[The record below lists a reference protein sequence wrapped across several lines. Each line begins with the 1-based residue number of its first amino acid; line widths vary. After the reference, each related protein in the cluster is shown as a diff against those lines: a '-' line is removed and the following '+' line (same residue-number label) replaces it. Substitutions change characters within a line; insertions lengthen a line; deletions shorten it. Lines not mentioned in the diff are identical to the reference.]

1 MKISEMEGYIMDLT
15 MLKEYM
21 PFLILLIILQFILS
35 ITALI
40 HVLRHPHYRFGNKVM
55 WILIVMFIQ
64 FIGPALYFA
73 VGRGEE

>member
-1 MKISEMEGYIMDLT
+1 MEGYIMDLT
-15 MLKEYM
+15 VLKEYM
-21 PFLILLIILQFILS
+21 PFLIPLIILQLILS

-64 FIGPALYFA
+64 YIGPALYFA
-73 VGRGEE
+73 VGKGDE

>member
-1 MKISEMEGYIMDLT
+1 MDLT
-15 MLKEYM
+15 VLKEYM
-21 PFLILLIILQFILS
+21 PFLIPLIILQLILS

-64 FIGPALYFA
+64 YIGPALYFA
-73 VGRGEE
+73 VGKGDE

>member
-1 MKISEMEGYIMDLT
+1 MDLV
-15 MLKEYM
+15 MLKEYF
-21 PFLILLIILQFILS
+21 PFLIPLVILQLVLS

-40 HVLRHPHYRFGNKVM
+40 HVLRHPRYRFGNKVM
-55 WILIVMFIQ
+55 WVLVVLFVQ

>member
-21 PFLILLIILQFILS
+21 PFLIPLIILQFILS

-55 WILIVMFIQ
+55 
-64 FIGPALYFA
+64 
-73 VGRGEE
+73 